1 MADHAVSKKP
11 GFIAKAKRFFR
22 DVKGEFKKIVWP
34 DKNHIIHDT
43 IIVLV
48 VVVISAIFVGG
59 FDILVSY
66 LIKLLLSLM

>member
-1 MADHAVSKKP
+1 MAENAVSKKP

-34 DKNHIIHDT
+34 GKKQIINNT

-48 VVVISAIFVGG
+48 VIVISGIFVGG
-59 FDILVSY
+59 LDILVSY
-66 LIKLLLSLM
+66 LVKLLLSLL

>member
-34 DKNHIIHDT
+34 GKSQIINNT

-48 VVVISAIFVGG
+48 VIVISGIFVGG

-66 LIKLLLSLM
+66 LVKLLLSLL

>member
-1 MADHAVSKKP
+1 MADNAVSKKP

-34 DKNHIIHDT
+34 GKSQIINNT

-48 VVVISAIFVGG
+48 VIVISGIFVGG

-66 LIKLLLSLM
+66 LVKLLLSLL